1 MNLPN
6 ALTLSRFAMATVMMA
21 LLASSFPFARTLAL
35 VVFALS
41 ALTDAFDGH
50 LARTRYGVTP
60 FGELMDPLA
69 DKVLVCAAFVSL
81 VEIPAPG
88 STHPLVPAWVV
99 VLIVSRE
106 FLVTGL
112 RLLAAG
118 EQRTIPAGKWGKHKT
133 IWQMVALS
141 LLLLGLALIQDIL
154 PAMRVRAVGLEHA
167 FPMIAYVLV
176 LATAAIT
183 ALSGAFYFLEH
194 RDLLRMR
201 AAGSPKA

>member
-6 ALTLSRFAMATVMMA
+6 ALTLSRFVMAAVMMA
-21 LLASSFPFARTLAL
+21 LLASAFPFARTLAL
-35 VVFALS
+35 VIFALS

-69 DKVLVCAAFVSL
+69 DKVLVCAAFVGL
-81 VEIPAPG
+81 IEIHAPG
-88 STHPLVPAWVV
+88 STRPLVPAWVV

-118 EQRTIPAGKWGKHKT
+118 EGRTIPAGTWGKHKT

-141 LLLLGLALIQDIL
+141 ILLLGLALIEDIL
-154 PAMRVRAVGLEHA
+154 PALHIQAPALENA
-167 FPMIAYVLV
+167 FPIIAYVLV
-176 LATAAIT
+176 IATAGIT
-183 ALSGAFYFLEH
+183 ALSGAFYFLEN
-194 RDLLRMR
+194 RDLLRIEP
-201 AAGSPKA
+201 AGPKA